1 MEIWPFVDVFLVFS
15 CWKRWI
21 SIAMLLYPRVRFW
34 TCLMKLFDWVTAEFH
49 VSFTSSSMSF
59 GCGMT
64 LHFPFC
70 PISKPGMAFFIWWY
84 FVAFLL
90 PAINLT
96 WNIMESDL
104 VGKNLEITIF
114 TFQPFWV
121 WMFLECFLA
130 NVYFKNCSWKVPWS
144 LGKLNTLI
152 SPSHHKEISLCFP
165 LTFPPLKPTWKT
177 GTPIV
182 WEGTS
187 IKILTIK
194 HEDPRGA
201 KNDFCWFC
209 FPKT

>member
-1 MEIWPFVDVFLVFS
+1 
-15 CWKRWI
+15 
-21 SIAMLLYPRVRFW
+21 MLLYRRVCFW

-49 VSFTSSSMSF
+49 VSFTSSTMSF
-59 GCGMT
+59 GCSMT

-90 PAINLT
+90 HAINLT

-104 VGKNLEITIF
+104 VGNKCCENIWKKLRNHHLHF
-114 TFQPFWV
+114 SA
-121 WMFLECFLA
+121 FLSMDVSWRLSQMCIS
-130 NVYFKNCSWKVPWS
+130 KSCSWKVQWN

-165 LTFPPLKPTWKT
+165 PTSPPLKLTWKT

-187 IKILTIK
+187 INILTIK

-201 KNDFCWFC
+201 KHVAKNDFCWFC